1 MKQVTEG
8 SQAVSEAVR
17 LAKVQVIAAYPITPQ
32 THIVEM
38 ISQSCANGALD
49 ARFICVESEHSAM
62 AAIIGAASSGVRTFT
77 ASSSHGLAY
86 MHELLH
92 WASGARLPIV
102 MADVNRALGPGWNI
116 WLDQT
121 DSLSQRDTGW
131 IQLYC
136 EDSQDVLDTTLMA
149 YRLAESVNLPV
160 MVVLDA
166 FFLSHTYEPIDIPD
180 QKAVDTFLPPFS
192 PRFQLDTANPAA
204 FNQFVAPQ
212 AYMEMRY
219 NIQLAM
225 EQVPETYRLIA
236 EEFEAVFSRGYQ
248 PVEALQCE
256 DAEIIFVTAGTT
268 VSTCRQAVD
277 RLRHAGEKAGL
288 LKLKMFRPFP
298 IDSFRQVLNGKQKVA
313 VVDRNCSFGASG
325 IFAQELRAALYHAAS
340 PPKIYGYI
348 AGLGGRDVTPQTIEA
363 IYWQTKNDDNPGAES
378 RWVGLDQQTVA
389 SWHN

>member
-1 MKQVTEG
+1 MRQVVEG

-32 THIVEM
+32 THIVEL
-38 ISQSCANGALD
+38 ISEYCANGTLN

-62 AAIIGAASSGVRTFT
+62 AAVIGAASSGVRTFT

-92 WASGARLPIV
+92 WAAGARLPIV

-136 EDSQDVLDTTLMA
+136 EDSQEVLDSTLMA

-160 MVVLDA
+160 LVALDA
-166 FFLSHTYEPIDIPD
+166 FFLSHTYEPVDIPD
-180 QKAVDTFLPPFS
+180 QGSVDAFLPPLT
-192 PRFQLDTANPAA
+192 PRFQLDTNRPGA
-204 FNQFVAPQ
+204 FNQFVAPH

-219 NIQLAM
+219 NIQTAM
-225 EQVPETYRLIA
+225 EQVPENYGRIA
-236 EEFEAVFSRGYQ
+236 QEFEGVFGRRHSPAEAV
-248 PVEALQCE
+248 QCE
-256 DAEIIFVTAGTT
+256 DAEIIFAAAGTT

-277 RLRHAGEKAGL
+277 RLRADGQKAGL

-298 IDSFRQVLNGKQKVA
+298 VEFCRQILSGKPKLA
-313 VVDRNCSFGASG
+313 VIDRNCSFGASG
-325 IFAQELRAALYHAAS
+325 IFAQELRSAIYDAES
-340 PPKIYGYI
+340 PPRIFGYV
-348 AGLGGRDVTPQTIEA
+348 AGLGGRDVTPQTIED
-363 IYWQTKNDDNPGAES
+363 IYWQTKNNDTPPSAGI
-378 RWVGLDQQTVA
+378 WIGLAQETIK
-389 SWHN
+389 SWQR

>member
-1 MKQVTEG
+1 MRQVVEG

-32 THIVEM
+32 THIVEL
-38 ISQSCANGALD
+38 ISEYCANGTLN

-62 AAIIGAASSGVRTFT
+62 AAVIGAASSGVRTFT

-92 WASGARLPIV
+92 WAAGARLPIV

-136 EDSQDVLDTTLMA
+136 EDSQEVLDSTLMA

-160 MVVLDA
+160 LVALDA
-166 FFLSHTYEPIDIPD
+166 FFLSHTYEPVDIPD
-180 QKAVDTFLPPFS
+180 QGSVDAFLPPLT
-192 PRFQLDTANPAA
+192 PRFQLDTNRPGA
-204 FNQFVAPQ
+204 FNQFVAPH

-219 NIQLAM
+219 NIQTAM
-225 EQVPETYRLIA
+225 EQVPESYGRIA
-236 EEFEAVFSRGYQ
+236 QEFEGLFGRRHSPAEAV
-248 PVEALQCE
+248 QCE
-256 DAEIIFVTAGTT
+256 DAEIIFAAAGTT
-268 VSTCRQAVD
+268 VSTCRQAVE
-277 RLRHAGEKAGL
+277 RLRADGQKAGL

-298 IDSFRQVLNGKQKVA
+298 VEFCRQILSGKPKLA
-313 VVDRNCSFGASG
+313 VIDRNCSFGASG
-325 IFAQELRAALYHAAS
+325 IFAQELRSAIYDAES
-340 PPKIYGYI
+340 PPRIFGYV
-348 AGLGGRDVTPQTIEA
+348 AGLGGRDVTPQTIED
-363 IYWQTKNDDNPGAES
+363 IYWQTKNNDTPPSAGI
-378 RWVGLDQQTVA
+378 WIGLAQETIK
-389 SWHN
+389 SWQR

>member
-1 MKQVTEG
+1 MKQVAEG

-32 THIVEM
+32 THIVENL
-38 ISQSCANGALD
+38 SEHCANGTLN

-62 AAIIGAASSGVRTFT
+62 AALIGAASSGVRTFT

-102 MADVNRALGPGWNI
+102 MTNVNRALGPGWNI

-136 EDSQDVLDTTLMA
+136 EDSQDALDTTLIA

-166 FFLSHTYEPIDIPD
+166 FFLSHTYEPVDIPD
-180 QKAVDTFLPPFS
+180 QKTVDAFLPPLS

-219 NIQLAM
+219 NIQTAMQQVRENYHHIVQDFKTIFGRDPCLA
-225 EQVPETYRLIA
+225 EDVH
-236 EEFEAVFSRGYQ
+236 
-248 PVEALQCE
+248 CD

-277 RLRHAGEKAGL
+277 RLRQAGEKAGL

-298 IDSFRQVLNGKQKVA
+298 VDFFRQVLNGKQKVA

-325 IFAQELRAALYHAAS
+325 IFAQELRAALYNAEA
-340 PPKIYGYI
+340 PPEIFGYI
-348 AGLGGRDVTPQTIEA
+348 AGLGGRDVTPEIIED
-363 IYWQTKNDDNPGAES
+363 IYWQTKKEDRLQPENI
-378 RWVGLDQQTVA
+378 WIGLDQEMLK